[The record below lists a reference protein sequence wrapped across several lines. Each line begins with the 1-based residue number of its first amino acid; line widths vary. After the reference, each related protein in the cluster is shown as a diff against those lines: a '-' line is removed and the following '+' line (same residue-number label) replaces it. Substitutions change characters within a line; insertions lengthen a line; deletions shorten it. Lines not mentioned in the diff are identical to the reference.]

1 MNWFW
6 LRRHRRIPSA
16 GGLPYGS
23 TGRLAWRKAAR
34 RILCAG
40 LGVVVAGAAA
50 GCTGSPGSTGQ
61 GRAITAASPSPVSPA
76 KPYTVTVQAPG
87 PLQAATGL
95 IASGTIDGQ
104 SWQFTAAAPGS
115 GTPEP
120 GEQLFTASG
129 PAFGAA
135 GPPWIAQPLAVDSA
149 DPSVSFADMSG
160 VVPTPGH
167 VQVHYGAVRADVT
180 YVAVRLGNGTV
191 LILHPVAVYGVR
203 AVAFAVPVG
212 AGIADAT
219 AYSRHGEIAAA
230 IPFNAPGGVAAF
242 GLWLTP
248 GQHGLAR
255 ASGRIGSGTASGRA
269 WSVTA
274 YLGPWGI
281 CYQVPA
287 TGTALAYCV
296 PASDLDRNSDTLWS
310 ATLSFTG
317 PGLAVAAG
325 HAPASAAWVIVNQ
338 PDGTTATVW
347 PVTVGGQKLFAFQ
360 LPTGP
365 ACPGPGCPNPLTWT
379 AYDNSGHVVR
389 WPAGSPSLTH
399 VSRVAEQT

>member
-23 TGRLAWRKAAR
+23 TGRLARAKAAR

-87 PLQAATGL
+87 RLQAATGL

-104 SWQFTAAAPGS
+104 SWQVTAAAPGS

-120 GEQLFTASG
+120 GGQIFTTSG
-129 PAFGAA
+129 PAFGGAA
-135 GPPWIAQPLAVDSA
+135 TAWQLGELAVNSA
-149 DPSVSFADMSG
+149 DPVSLSEGSG
-160 VVPTPGH
+160 VVLTPGH
-167 VQVHYGAVRADVT
+167 VQVQYGAVQADVT
-180 YVAVRLGNGTV
+180 QVAVRLGNGTV
-191 LILHPVAVYGVR
+191 LMLHPVAVYGVR

-212 AGIADAT
+212 AGIVDVT
-219 AYSRHGEIAAA
+219 AYSRHGEIATA

-248 GQHGLAR
+248 GQHGLTR
-255 ASGRIGSGTASGRA
+255 ASGRIGSGTANGRA

-287 TGTALAYCV
+287 TGTASASCV
-296 PASDLDRNSDTLWS
+296 PASDLDRNSDTLHS

-325 HAPASAAWVIVNQ
+325 HAPAPAAWVIVNQ
-338 PDGTTATVW
+338 PDGTTTKVW

-379 AYDNSGHVVR
+379 AYDSSGHVVR